1 MMELRELRQYLE
13 QLSSSLEPEEHE
25 VLQARLRGLVS
36 VFPFSEYEFILM
48 FLRDREVISFEDYEK
63 LRDNYVSANR
73 YLDLFG
79 LAPRVFGQIWGEKH
93 IIDLDHRFRKPDKS
107 LDPEYDG
114 EYDLWIERVKVEVK
128 SSRATHTRKRGS
140 IVSKALRYG
149 SDDPFWMNF
158 QQLKLDVCD
167 VFIFIG
173 VWVDRIVYWVVS
185 NEDARRNEYL
195 SHQHR
200 GGIEYQIGITNENIQ
215 EFEHFQTSPD
225 QLGDTVLSLAQRG

>member
-1 MMELRELRQYLE
+1 MDLRELRQYLE
-13 QLSSSLEPEEHE
+13 QLSSSLEPEERE
-25 VLQARLRGLVS
+25 VLQARLQGLVS

-48 FLRDREVISFEDYEK
+48 LLRDRDVISFEDYEK

-93 IIDLDHRFRKPDKS
+93 IMDLDSRFRKPDKS

-114 EYDLWIERVKVEVK
+114 EYDLWIEGVKVEVK
-128 SSRATHTRKRGS
+128 SSRAIHTKKRGS

-149 SDDPFWMNF
+149 GDDPFWMNF
-158 QQLKLDVCD
+158 QQLKLDACD

-173 VWVDRIVYWVVS
+173 VWVDRIIYWVVS
-185 NEDARRNEYL
+185 NEDAKRNEYL

-200 GGIEYQIGITNENIQ
+200 GGIEYQIGITNKNIQ
-215 EFEHFQTSPD
+215 EFERFQTSPD
-225 QLGDTVLSLAQRG
+225 QLGDAVLSLTRKG

>member
-1 MMELRELRQYLE
+1 MDLRELRQYLE
-13 QLSSSLEPEEHE
+13 QLSSSLEPEERE
-25 VLQARLRGLVS
+25 VLQARLQGLVS

-48 FLRDREVISFEDYEK
+48 LLRDRDVISFEDYEK

-93 IIDLDHRFRKPDKS
+93 IMDLDSRFRKPDKS

-114 EYDLWIERVKVEVK
+114 EYDLWIEGVKVEVK
-128 SSRATHTRKRGS
+128 SSRAIHTKQRGS

-149 SDDPFWMNF
+149 GDDPFWMNF
-158 QQLKLDVCD
+158 QQLKLDACD

-173 VWVDRIVYWVVS
+173 VWVDRIIYWVVS
-185 NEDARRNEYL
+185 NEDAKRNEYL

-200 GGIEYQIGITNENIQ
+200 GGIEYQIGITNKNIQ
-215 EFEHFQTSPD
+215 EFERFQTSPD
-225 QLGDTVLSLAQRG
+225 QLGDAVLSLTRKG

>member
-1 MMELRELRQYLE
+1 MDLRELRQYLE
-13 QLSSSLEPEEHE
+13 QLSSSLEPEERE
-25 VLQARLRGLVS
+25 VLQARLQGLVS

-93 IIDLDHRFRKPDKS
+93 IMDLDPRFRKPDKS

-114 EYDLWIERVKVEVK
+114 EYDLWIEGAKVEVK
-128 SSRATHTRKRGS
+128 SSRAIHTKKRGS

-167 VFIFIG
+167 VFIFTG

-185 NEDARRNEYL
+185 NEDARRNRYL

-200 GGIEYQIGITNENIQ
+200 GGIEYQIGITNKNIQ

-225 QLGDTVLSLAQRG
+225 QLGDAVLSLTRKG

>member
-1 MMELRELRQYLE
+1 MDLRELRQYLD
-13 QLSSSLEPEEHE
+13 QLTSSLEPEERE
-25 VLQARLRGLVS
+25 VLQARLQGLVS

-73 YLDLFG
+73 YLDLFS

-93 IIDLDHRFRKPDKS
+93 IMDLDPRFRKPDRS

-114 EYDLWIERVKVEVK
+114 EYDLWMEGVKVEVK
-128 SSRATHTRKRGS
+128 ASRAIHTKKRGS
-140 IVSKALRYG
+140 IVSKALRYE

-158 QQLKLDVCD
+158 QQLKLDACD

-173 VWVDRIVYWVVS
+173 VWVDRIVCWVVL
-185 NEDARRNEYL
+185 NEDAKRNEYL

-200 GGIEYQIGITNENIQ
+200 GGIEYQIGITNKNIH
-215 EFEHFQTSPD
+215 EFERFQTSPD
-225 QLGDTVLSLAQRG
+225 QLGDAVLSLTREG

>member
-1 MMELRELRQYLE
+1 MDLDGLGQYLD
-13 QLSSSLEPEEHE
+13 QLSSSLEPEDSE
-25 VLQARLRGLVS
+25 VLEARLQGLVS

-48 FLRDREVISFEDYEK
+48 FLRDRGVISFADYEK

-73 YLDLFG
+73 YLDLFS

-93 IIDLDHRFRKPDKS
+93 IMDLDSRFQKPDKS

-114 EYDLWIERVKVEVK
+114 EYDLWFEGAKIEVK
-128 SSRATHTRKRGS
+128 SSRAIHTKKRGS

-158 QQLKLDVCD
+158 QQLKLDTCD
-167 VFIFIG
+167 VFIFTG
-173 VWVDRIVYWVVS
+173 VWVDRIIYWVMS
-185 NEDARRNEYL
+185 NEDAKRNEYL

-200 GGIEYQIGITNENIQ
+200 GGIEYQIGITDKNMQ
-215 EFEHFQTSPD
+215 EFERFQTNPE
-225 QLGDTVLSLAQRG
+225 QLGDIVLSLAQRG